1 MVMMEDIVRMVTKED
16 IDGMKD
22 GMKVM
27 KEDIDGIKES
37 INDMVTK
44 EDIDGVKESINVMMK
59 LIKEMKK

>member
-1 MVMMEDIVRMVTKED
+1 MMEDIVRMVTKED

-44 EDIDGVKESINVMMK
+44 EDIDGVKESINAMMK